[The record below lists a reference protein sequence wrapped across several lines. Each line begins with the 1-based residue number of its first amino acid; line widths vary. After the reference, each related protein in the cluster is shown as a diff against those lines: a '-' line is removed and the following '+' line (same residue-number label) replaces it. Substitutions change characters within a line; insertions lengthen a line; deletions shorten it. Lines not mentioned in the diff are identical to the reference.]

1 MLDSY
6 FKHHMYPFT
15 KHHLDGFHDMFK
27 THIPNTIKSYNPITM
42 LKQDEAGKE
51 IVRVDVSVGAN
62 GIYVD
67 RPTLLDEDGKAVL
80 MTPQEARLRNLTY
93 ATKLYADISID
104 FYKNGE
110 EQPFAT
116 REFPYTIIGRIPIM
130 LHSDQCILHNQ
141 GDKVLQ
147 SLGECPMDP
156 GGYFIVD
163 GKEKVIVAQERI
175 TTNRIFVTKL
185 EKDKYFSY
193 RGYIHCTG
201 TKGETALS
209 PRSVEFTL
217 VKFIEPE
224 ISLGDEEVAKKGKD
238 KDKETDDK
246 KDVTDNSNLS
256 KVQGAIMISLPG
268 VHGRLPLTTVFRAFG
283 IVSDKAIVEAICG
296 PIGQVPLAF
305 MNFLRPSLAH
315 RGPIDSKGV
324 MHDVYTTEEAHD
336 VMKERVFYKS
346 VEHLKSIMATDVFPN
361 IEGGLSNKAKYLAYL
376 TSVFMRVSLN
386 LLPESDRDGFVY
398 KRINIS
404 GILLSQLFQETYMK
418 FRNAVRDRLDQEY
431 HYKWRGMDVNEM
443 SDMVH
448 SKNLYQIFQADII
461 TDTFVRSLKGMWGP
475 PVADPDLGIVQ
486 DLSRLSYIGFLSHL
500 RRVNNDLDRSIK
512 ITSPH
517 RLHSQQWGLICPFE
531 TPDGASVGYLKN
543 FALMTQVTFGTDPA
557 EVVRAFRTTPDSTRP
572 LSMISES
579 TLASPETVKLFIN
592 GALYGI
598 CTDPPLLTRS
608 LRLYRRNGKLDAF
621 ISIAWNI
628 RENEIRINTDAGRP
642 CRPLFIVENGKPLA
656 TPESIN
662 GKTWPILMGMHAAD
676 TDDIDKLS
684 RTQCVLEYLDI
695 EEENTM
701 LIAMKSE
708 DVVKSQFYTHMEIH
722 PSTVLSVVTS
732 IVPFANHNQGPRV
745 YFHGSQS
752 KQAIG
757 VYATNWHRRFDTSG
771 YIQHYPQRRL
781 VGTRGSHYVGN
792 DRMPNGCNVI
802 VAIMTHTGFNQ
813 EDSIMI
819 NRRSIDRGLFQVTS
833 FKTVTATEKVLS
845 DTEKIM
851 FTNPLNL
858 RDSGNPVE
866 GLDRKNANFSLIN
879 DDGIVLE
886 ESYIPRG
893 QRAVVVGMVH
903 VEDKRV
909 KVQRGVFTD
918 SAIKTFYKDVSL
930 LTDINH
936 YGTVDRVFVGT
947 TVPGNPERVCKVR
960 FRKVRRPE
968 PGDKHCSMHAQ
979 KGVVGMILEE
989 ENMPFT
995 KDGIRPDIIINPHA
1009 IPTRMTIG
1017 HLIEMVF
1024 SKLCCMD
1031 GVIGDGTVFV
1041 PFERE
1046 SVFEGLSAHGMDSH
1060 GNEVLYDGRTG
1071 KQLETN
1077 IFMGPIYYYRL
1088 KHMVVDKMQSR
1099 GTGSKMQ
1106 LTHQPTAGRSQGGG
1120 LRIGEMERD
1129 VLIGHGAA
1137 LFLKECMMEKSDKY
1151 QWAVCRHC
1159 GGAAIYNP
1167 KKRLAGC
1174 DACKSTNIAVI
1185 NTPYSFR
1192 LLIQEL
1198 ETLGVQ
1204 LRISV
1209 DKFHNSDNSDSDSDS
1224 DSDSSSNSGSSSS
1237 DINQN
1242 GGDEPDEEEPPPP
1255 PIEAYEEEPPPPPE
1269 TVDGVAQPVT
1279 PVAVD
1284 GVAQLQPTVTPV
1296 AVDGVAQLPPIV
1308 AAVAPV
1314 TAVAPVAGVA
1324 QVAQVAPVTAVA
1336 PVAGVAPVAAQPVAQ
1351 PAAGVAPVAAQPVAQ
1366 PAAGVAQPVAQPAA
1380 VAGVGVAPSTEEF
1393 TGGEVK
1399 QINIVG
1405 GWGDKRE
1412 ERKGG
1417 ENDGYWGG
1425 ADALDGDED
1434 FFN

>member
-1 MLDSY
+1 MEWEVLDTY
-6 FKHHMYPFT
+6 FRHHMYPFT

-27 THIPNTIKSYNPITM
+27 THIPNTIRSYNPITM
-42 LKQDEAGKE
+42 LKQDEYGKE
-51 IVRVDVSVGAN
+51 IVRVDVSVGAS

-67 RPTLLDEDGKAVL
+67 RPTRLDADGKAVL
-80 MTPQEARLRNLTY
+80 LTPQEARLRNLTY

-104 FYKNGE
+104 FYKNGDA
-110 EQPFAT
+110 QPFAS
-116 REFPYTIIGRIPIM
+116 RAFPYTIIGRIPIM

-175 TTNRIFVTKL
+175 TTNRLFVSKL
-185 EKDKYFSY
+185 EGDKYFSH

-201 TKGETALS
+201 TTGETALS

-217 VKFIEPE
+217 VKMIEPG
-224 ISLGDEEVAKKGKD
+224 ISLGDDEPQPNNKKNK
-238 KDKETDDK
+238 TDGGILAEDK
-246 KDVTDNSNLS
+246 KDLTDNSSLS
-256 KVQGAIMISLPG
+256 KVQGAILVSLPG

-296 PIGQVPLAF
+296 PIDQVPLAF

-324 MHDVYTTEEAHD
+324 MRDVFTTEDAHAT
-336 VMKERVFYKS
+336 MKERVFYKS
-346 VEHLKSIMATDVFPN
+346 VDHLKTIMATDVFPN
-361 IEGGLSNKAKYLAYL
+361 IEGGLSDKAKYLAYL

-386 LLPESDRDGFVY
+386 LLPESDRDGFVF

-404 GILLSQLFQETYMK
+404 GLLLSQLFQETYVK

-431 HYKWRGMDVNEM
+431 HYKWRGMDVDEM
-443 SDMVH
+443 ADMVH
-448 SKNLYQIFQADII
+448 NRNLYQIFQSDII

-475 PVADPDLGIVQ
+475 PVADPDVGVVQ

-543 FALMTQVTFGTDPA
+543 FALMAQVTFGTDPM
-557 EVVRAFRTTPDSTRP
+557 EVVRAFRTMPDVTRS
-572 LSMISES
+572 LSLLSES
-579 TLASPETVKLFIN
+579 YLASRDTVKLFIN
-592 GALYGI
+592 GALWGV
-598 CTDPPLLTRS
+598 CMDPPRLTRT
-608 LRLYRRNGKLDAF
+608 LRMYRRNGQLNSF

-628 RENEIRINTDAGRP
+628 RENEIRINTDSGRP
-642 CRPLFIVENGKPLA
+642 CRPLFIVENGQSLA
-656 TPESIN
+656 TPAKIK
-662 GKTWPILMGMHAAD
+662 GKTWPDLMGLHSAPVEAHAED
-676 TDDIDKLS
+676 LDKLAK
-684 RTQCVLEYLDI
+684 TQGVVEYLDI

-701 LIAMKSE
+701 LIAMKPDDLKTNS
-708 DVVKSQFYTHMEIH
+708 FYTHLEIH
-722 PSTVLSVVTS
+722 PSTALSVVTS
-732 IVPFANHNQGPRV
+732 IVPFANHNQAPRV

-757 VYATNWHRRFDTSG
+757 IYATNWHRRFDTSG
-771 YIQHYPQRRL
+771 YIQHYPQRRI

-802 VAIMTHTGFNQ
+802 VAVMTHTGFNQ

-819 NRRSIDRGLFQVTS
+819 NRRSIDRGLFQVTV

-845 DTEKIM
+845 DTEKVM
-851 FTNPLNL
+851 FTNPINL
-858 RDSGNPVE
+858 RDSGIEVS
-866 GLDRKNANFSLIN
+866 GLDRKDANFSLIN
-879 DDGIVLE
+879 DEGIISE
-886 ESYIPRG
+886 EAYIPRG
-893 QRAVVVGMVH
+893 QRAAVVGMVH
-903 VEDKRV
+903 VEDTRV

-918 SAIKTFYKDVSL
+918 SAIKTVYKDVSL

-947 TVPGNPERVCKVR
+947 TVPGNPERICKVR

-979 KGVVGMILEE
+979 KGVVGMILEA
-989 ENMPFT
+989 ENMPFS
-995 KDGIRPDIIINPHA
+995 KNGIVPDIIINPHA
-1009 IPTRMTIG
+1009 FPTRMTMG
-1017 HLIEMVF
+1017 HLMETVF
-1024 SKLCCMD
+1024 AKLCCMD
-1031 GVIGDGTVFV
+1031 GVIGDGTVFI
-1041 PFERE
+1041 PFERVG
-1046 SVFEGLSAHGMDSH
+1046 VFEGLSTHGMDSH

-1071 KQLETN
+1071 KQLETD

-1088 KHMVVDKMQSR
+1088 KHMVSDKMQSR
-1099 GTGSKMQ
+1099 GAGSKMQ

-1159 GGAAIYNP
+1159 GAAAKYNP
-1167 KKRLAGC
+1167 KKGIIGC
-1174 DACKSTNIAVI
+1174 DACSSTDIAVI
-1185 NTPYSFR
+1185 NTPYTFR

-1204 LRISV
+1204 LRLSI
-1209 DKFHNSDNSDSDSDS
+1209 DKFHDPNDSDSNSDSDSESSHS
-1224 DSDSSSNSGSSSS
+1224 DHQSG
-1237 DINQN
+1237 
-1242 GGDEPDEEEPPPP
+1242 GEEPEESEEPEVEMEEPEEELVVEPEEEP
-1255 PIEAYEEEPPPPPE
+1255 EEEPEAEELVVEPE
-1269 TVDGVAQPVT
+1269 V
-1279 PVAVD
+1279 
-1284 GVAQLQPTVTPV
+1284 
-1296 AVDGVAQLPPIV
+1296 
-1308 AAVAPV
+1308 AVAPQV
-1314 TAVAPVAGVA
+1314 AVGGSVGGADVQVVQALAPIVPIAPIAPVAGTTG
-1324 QVAQVAPVTAVA
+1324 PVQIQL
-1336 PVAGVAPVAAQPVAQ
+1336 PS
-1351 PAAGVAPVAAQPVAQ
+1351 PAANAGPVQIQLPV
-1366 PAAGVAQPVAQPAA
+1366 PPVP
-1380 VAGVGVAPSTEEF
+1380 VVSIE
-1393 TGGEVK
+1393 GGEVK
-1399 QINIVG
+1399 EINITGDWGSHRENRSG
-1405 GWGDKRE
+1405 GDDWDA
-1412 ERKGG
+1412 
-1417 ENDGYWGG
+1417 G
-1425 ADALDGDED
+1425 ADGDAD